1 MLAPSTLDV
10 ATIDTLPETD
20 PPPISPLEPRVTSGP
35 RWSLARRIAFRFSF
49 IYFTLYV
56 VTTQMLGG
64 LLPFGWVPDLGD
76 TGAMHRIYSWVGAH
90 VLRLGAPIPF
100 APSGSGDKLVDWVQ
114 AFCIL
119 LFAAF
124 AVAVWSIV
132 DRRRPSY
139 RALNKWFRVF
149 LRFSVGTTMIG
160 YGMVKW
166 VPLQMSAPT
175 LQRLLE
181 PYGNFSPMGVLW
193 ASIGASKSYEMF
205 AGFMELTCG
214 ILLFVPPLA
223 TLGAILTFCT
233 AVQIFMLNM
242 TYDVPVK
249 LFSFHLILMALVL
262 IAPEASRIAR
272 VLVFNRTAGPSEQ
285 PPLFRRRWLALA
297 ALALQLGYGSYIVI
311 DAYSGAHKSWYQYG
325 GGSLK
330 SPLYGIWDIEKMT
343 IDGQTRSPLVTD
355 FGRWRRVFF
364 QFATAMT
371 FQRMDDSFLTYGA
384 KIDPAAKTIAV
395 TPGPN
400 KPPAT
405 FAFQRPD
412 PSRLVLDGSLDGHA
426 IHMEARRVDLNKFLL
441 VTRGFNWIQER
452 PFNR

>member
-1 MLAPSTLDV
+1 MLPSTLDV
-10 ATIDTLPETD
+10 AALDALA
-20 PPPISPLEPRVTSGP
+20 EPVAATEEVP
-35 RWSLARRIAFRFSF
+35 QHHWNLATRIAFRLSF
-49 IYFTLYV
+49 IYFTLYI

-76 TGAMHRIYSWVGAH
+76 TGVMHRIYSWVGAH
-90 VLRLGAPIPF
+90 VLRLGAPISF

-119 LFAAF
+119 LFAASG
-124 AVAVWSIV
+124 AAVWSVV
-132 DRRRPSY
+132 DRRRPNY

-149 LRFSVGTTMIG
+149 LRFSAGSTMIG

-166 VPLQMSAPT
+166 IPLQMSAPG

-214 ILLFVPPLA
+214 VLLFIPRLA
-223 TLGAILTFCT
+223 TLGAAVTFAT
-233 AVQIFMLNM
+233 AVQIFTLNM

-249 LFSFHLILMALVL
+249 LFSFHLILMSLVL
-262 IAPEASRIAR
+262 IAPDASRIAR

-285 PPLFRRRWLALA
+285 PPLFRRRWLALG
-297 ALALQLGYGSYIVI
+297 ALALQLGYGGYILL
-311 DAYSGAHKSWYQYG
+311 DGYGSASQAWWQRG
-325 GGSLK
+325 GGAPK
-330 SPLYGIWDIEKMT
+330 SPLYGIWSIETMT

-355 FGRWRRVFF
+355 YDRWRRVFF
-364 QFATAMT
+364 PFPTVMT
-371 FQRMDDSFLTYGA
+371 FQRMDDSFLPYGA
-384 KIDPAAKTIAV
+384 KIDIAAKTVAV
-395 TPGPN
+395 TTGP
-400 KPPAT
+400 KAQPSI
-405 FAFQRPD
+405 FKFVQPD
-412 PSRLVLDGSLDGHA
+412 PQRLILDGALGGHT
-426 IHMEARRVDLNKFLL
+426 IHMEARLVDHRKFPLL
-441 VTRGFNWIQER
+441 SRGFNWIQEF